1 MKHLFFKR
9 HAAAGP
15 IALGI
20 ATALALA
27 LCASPLAMAQLKKA
41 PSPAGNWEF
50 KTAPLNDRCTI
61 SGEMQIRETGAGA
74 GSKSGKR
81 FTCTFRA
88 VQSCTSGDIR
98 TIHTDQTCTLTQ
110 TGAKVS
116 MVSKLERVVKTDPK
130 ELMNGMDRRYAPDNF
145 YVTISPDGD
154 VMDGMFES
162 MGEAPVKFR
171 RKGELLS

>member
-9 HAAAGP
+9 PVARRNAAAGFC
-15 IALGI
+15 A
-20 ATALALA
+20 ALALA
-27 LCASPLAMAQLKKA
+27 LCASPFAMAQLKKA
-41 PSPAGNWEF
+41 PSPAGDWAF
-50 KTAPLNDRCTI
+50 KTAPLNDRCII
-61 SGEMQIRETGAGA
+61 SGDMQIREV
-74 GSKSGKR
+74 GSGTAKR
-81 FTCTFRA
+81 FSCTFRA
-88 VQSCTSGDIR
+88 VQSCTSGEIR

-145 YVTISPDGD
+145 YVTITPDGD
-154 VMDGMFES
+154 EMDGMFES

>member
-1 MKHLFFKR
+1 MKHFLFKR
-9 HAAAGP
+9 PAAAG
-15 IALGI
+15 LF
-20 ATALALA
+20 TALALA

-50 KTAPLNDRCTI
+50 KTAQLNDRCII
-61 SGEMQIRETGAGA
+61 SGDMQIREVGSGT

-81 FTCTFRA
+81 FSCSFHA
-88 VQSCTSGDIR
+88 VQSCTSGEIR

-110 TGAKVS
+110 AGAKVS

-154 VMDGMFES
+154 VMDGKFES

-171 RKGELLS
+171 RKGDLLS

>member
-1 MKHLFFKR
+1 MKHLLFR
-9 HAAAGP
+9 RPAAAGFV
-15 IALGI
+15 GI
-20 ATALALA
+20 LALA
-27 LCASPLAMAQLKKA
+27 LCASPFAMAQLKKA

-50 KTAPLNDRCTI
+50 KTAQLNDRCII
-61 SGEMQIRETGAGA
+61 SGDMQIRETGAGA
-74 GSKSGKR
+74 AKR
-81 FTCTFRA
+81 FSCTFRA
-88 VQSCTSGDIR
+88 VQSCTSGEIR

-145 YVTISPDGD
+145 YVTITPDGD
-154 VMDGMFES
+154 EMDGKFES

>member
-1 MKHLFFKR
+1 MRKPAVIGL
-9 HAAAGP
+9 A
-15 IALGI
+15 I
-20 ATALALA
+20 ALALA
-27 LCASPLAMAQLKKA
+27 ATPFAVAQLKKA

-50 KTAPLNDRCTI
+50 KTAPLNDRCI
-61 SGEMQIRETGAGA
+61 IAGDMQIREVGAGA
-74 GSKSGKR
+74 SKR
-81 FTCTFRA
+81 FSCTFRA
-88 VQSCTSGDIR
+88 VQSCTSGEIR

-110 TGAKVS
+110 AGAKVS

-145 YVTISPDGD
+145 YVTITPDGD
-154 VMDGMFES
+154 EMEGKFES